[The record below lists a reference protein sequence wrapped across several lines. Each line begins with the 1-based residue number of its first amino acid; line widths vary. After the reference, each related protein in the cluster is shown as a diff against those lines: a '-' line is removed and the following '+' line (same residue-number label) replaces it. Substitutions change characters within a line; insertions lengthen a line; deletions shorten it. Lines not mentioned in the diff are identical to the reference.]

1 MGLSVSPCTCE
12 AAKMSLQE
20 SAELKLVEDSC
31 ELQGNKWIMK
41 YPWRRDPSSLPDN
54 YVQVLNKLESTERRL
69 MKQPD
74 HASSYDSYD
83 MQIKEMED
91 MKFSQKLTEQEKSKW
106 EGPVHYIA
114 HHAVLRP
121 EKKTTPIRI
130 VFNRSAPFKGHS
142 KATP

>member
-1 MGLSVSPCTCE
+1 MGVSVSPCMCE

-20 SAELKLVEDSC
+20 HAELKLIEDSC

-41 YPWRRDPSSLPDN
+41 YPWKRDPSSLPDN
-54 YVQVLNKLESTERRL
+54 YVQVLEKLESTERRL

-74 HASSYDSYD
+74 HACSYD

-91 MKFSQKLTEQEKSKW
+91 MKFSQKLTEQEKNKW
-106 EGPVHYIA
+106 RDQSITSLIMLLCTQKRTLPQSEPC
-114 HHAVLRP
+114 L
-121 EKKTTPIRI
+121 TPLH
-130 VFNRSAPFKGHS
+130 HS